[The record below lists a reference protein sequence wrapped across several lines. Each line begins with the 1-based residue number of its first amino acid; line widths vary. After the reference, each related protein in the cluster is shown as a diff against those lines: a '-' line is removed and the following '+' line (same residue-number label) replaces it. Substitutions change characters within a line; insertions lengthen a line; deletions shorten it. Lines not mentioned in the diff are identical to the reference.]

1 MFAKANDLS
10 ECGLGVCDAAA
21 SYADGVVAWD
31 RSGEVSRQSLSKP
44 VWVRVG
50 NKAGKWS
57 VWVKLTA

>member
-1 MFAKANDLS
+1 M
-10 ECGLGVCDAAA
+10 GVCDAAA

-44 VWVRVG
+44 VWFRVG